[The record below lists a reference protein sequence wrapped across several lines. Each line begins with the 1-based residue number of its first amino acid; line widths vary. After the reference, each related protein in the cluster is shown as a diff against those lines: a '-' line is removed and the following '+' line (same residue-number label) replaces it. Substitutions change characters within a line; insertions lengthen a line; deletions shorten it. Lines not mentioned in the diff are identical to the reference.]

1 MQTIPFSEV
10 RARLADTLRVLAHSE
25 EPVFISRRGE
35 PAAVL
40 LSVAHYQRLTS
51 APTQDS
57 WSALQAWRTRHAMDA
72 APADEAD
79 PFTDVRD
86 RSPDGGRD
94 FTWPDEDTG
103 PSRP

>member
-40 LSVAHYQRLTS
+40 LSVAQYQRLTGTPVQTPW
-51 APTQDS
+51 A
-57 WSALQAWRTRHAMDA
+57 ALQAWRTRHAIQTQ
-72 APADEAD
+72 PADEAD
-79 PFTDVRD
+79 PFADVRD
-86 RSPDGGRD
+86 RSLDGGRD
-94 FTWPDEDTG
+94 FAWTDEA
-103 PSRP
+103 